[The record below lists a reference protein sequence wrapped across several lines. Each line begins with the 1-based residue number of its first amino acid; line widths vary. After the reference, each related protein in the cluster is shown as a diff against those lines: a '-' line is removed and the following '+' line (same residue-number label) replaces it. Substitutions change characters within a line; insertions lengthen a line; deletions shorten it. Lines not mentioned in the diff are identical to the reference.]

1 MQKSKGFTL
10 LELMVTLTIFL
21 VLVSVGLPQ
30 MSSWISANQMD
41 SRVSSIAGMLRSARS
56 EALTRNNT
64 VTLATG
70 GNSQDWANSITM
82 YTDTSGGNNPFNSA
96 EGDVEIRII
105 DLTTD
110 QVTIN
115 GNTVAGEYISF
126 SSNGRLDGTGDAI
139 IEVCNGSN
147 TQGGQT
153 ISVNIVG
160 RVSISEGVTDCT
172 P

>member
-1 MQKSKGFTL
+1 MQQSKGFTL
-10 LELMVTLTIFL
+10 LELMVTLAIF
-21 VLVSVGLPQ
+21 VILVSVGLPQ

-82 YTDTSGGNNPFNSA
+82 YTDTSGGNDAFNVSD
-96 EGDVEIRII
+96 GDELIREI
-105 DLTTD
+105 DLTTN

-115 GNTVAGEYISF
+115 GNSIAGAYISF
-126 SSNGRLDGTGDAI
+126 SNNGRLDETGNAI

-147 TQGGQT
+147 TEGGKT

-160 RVSISEGVTDCT
+160 RVSISDGVTDCT